1 MKILI
6 LLILTTFAYGKDYYP
21 SNLSK
26 LAVER
31 APYIK
36 MYVENQAASQGGV
49 KQSRLIANPFLTI
62 QSGQLRSGTARGAV
76 VDLTL
81 NQPFP
86 WPGKREAFIHSQE
99 LLLKVSEVD
108 LEEAKLFISHRVNLL
123 TFQIAVATEI
133 EKHHA
138 ERKQRF
144 SLVHRYL
151 TSRPLASPRQQIDK
165 DMIENQIRVF
175 EKLMRQVSAKRIGL
189 MEELILLTGERDM
202 NVVMP
207 WDSLPVLPQK
217 NRYEFN
223 LENSPRI
230 KRSENFKRLA
240 ENRVEEARLLAR
252 PDIIVGV
259 NYRQENIAPTNHFYH
274 AQVGIALPIIDYGQ
288 HSVEIAKAQVRK
300 EEASKKMTGYTLLS
314 ELNLSYAELQ
324 ANFESMGIFPLKDL
338 QRLEN
343 SFKRAETAFMKG
355 QIDVLSF
362 IQTDAQVHEYVE
374 LAYTSRVDY
383 LTTLSQLEMLIGQ
396 KLEI

>member
-1 MKILI
+1 MKILFI
-6 LLILTTFAYGKDYYP
+6 FLMSVSVYGKDYYP
-21 SNLSK
+21 SNLGQ

-36 MYVENQAASQGGV
+36 MYVETQSASQSGV
-49 KQSRLIANPFLTI
+49 KQSKLIGNPIVTI

-76 VDLTL
+76 IDLTL

-86 WPGKREAFIHSQE
+86 WPGKREAFIQSQE
-99 LLLKVSEVD
+99 LLLKVSQVD
-108 LEEAKLFISHRVNLL
+108 LEEAKLLITHRVNLL
-123 TFQIAVATEI
+123 SFQIAIATEI

-175 EKLMRQVSAKRIGL
+175 EKLMRQVSARKVGL

-202 NVVMP
+202 TVVMP
-207 WDSLPVLPQK
+207 WDRLPNLPLKNKYESSLD
-217 NRYEFN
+217 E
-223 LENSPRI
+223 SPRL
-230 KRSENFKRLA
+230 KRSEQLMRLA
-240 ENRVEEARLLAR
+240 DNRIEEARYQAR
-252 PDIIVGV
+252 PDIFVGV
-259 NYRQENIAPTNHFYH
+259 NYRQENVAPTNHFYH
-274 AQVGIALPIIDYGQ
+274 AQVGVALPIIDYGQ
-288 HSVEIAKAQVRK
+288 HNVEIAKAQARR
-300 EEASKKMTGYTLLS
+300 EEASKKMTNHMVLT

-338 QRLEN
+338 DRLEK
-343 SFKRAETAFMKG
+343 SFSRAETAFLKG

-374 LAYTSRVDY
+374 LAYSSRVEY
-383 LTTLSQLEMLIGQ
+383 LSTLSQLEMLIGK